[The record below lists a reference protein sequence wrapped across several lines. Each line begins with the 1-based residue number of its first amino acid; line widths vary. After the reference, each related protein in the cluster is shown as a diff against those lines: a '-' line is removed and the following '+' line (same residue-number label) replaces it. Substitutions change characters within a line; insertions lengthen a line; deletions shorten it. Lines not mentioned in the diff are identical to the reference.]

1 VQSSWTSN
9 ETARRSSSTPNGDD
23 LTKKKKKKKK
33 ETHQTKTNKHEY
45 LFDRQVQAQSCDV
58 DSSDSD
64 GATASVWSQAMTR
77 MHSGAPNRPASART
91 VSRAPSATAK
101 LRR

>member
-1 VQSSWTSN
+1 MDIKRNSKTKLIDTKW
-9 ETARRSSSTPNGDD
+9 RRFDE
-23 LTKKKKKKKK
+23 KKKKKKK